1 MQSSPPENR
10 AKNVMTQAASSQR
23 IGAVMSRTNSHD
35 STPKSAR
42 SHKVCLS
49 LFSMPIFSILSQDRF
64 RKSFPITTNGRGNQF
79 HYGWSS
85 SFQYG

>member
-49 LFSMPIFSILSQDRF
+49 LFSMRIGNNILHSLSRSIQKIIPYYNKWE
-64 RKSFPITTNGRGNQF
+64 RKSIPP
-79 HYGWSS
+79 WLVE
-85 SFQYG
+85 